1 MGFDYKWTL
10 DQLPEEKNG
19 RKVFSCFSCGGG
31 SSMGYKRA
39 GFDVIG
45 NCEIDK
51 KINAMYVKNMHPK
64 YNYCMD
70 LREFNAIP
78 DADLP
83 EELFGIDILDGS
95 PPCSTFS
102 TAGKRD
108 KGWGKE
114 KVFREGQAKQTLD
127 DLFFIFLET
136 VKKLN
141 PKIVIAEN
149 VTGILTGKARGYVNG
164 IINSFHDMGYQVQ
177 IFNLNAARMN
187 VPQARRRVFF
197 IASRLK
203 GIKKL
208 DLDFKEPE
216 ILFGD
221 VRTEHGKPLPDGT
234 VMTYLV
240 RKAKKGD
247 RKLSMTTDRLYGQY
261 KNYYSHMLTYD
272 EEVCCTVTSAGEY
285 IRFADRS
292 LFSDQDFISCQTFPQ
307 DYDFDG
313 NSVQYVCGMSVPPN
327 MMANIATEVY
337 RQWLS

>member
-10 DQLPEEKNG
+10 DQLPEKKNG
-19 RKVFSCFSCGGG
+19 YKVFSCFSCGGG

-39 GFDVIG
+39 GFEVVG

-51 KINAMYVKNMHPK
+51 KINAMYVKNMHPRH
-64 YNYCMD
+64 NFCMD
-70 LREFNAIP
+70 LREFNEIP
-78 DADLP
+78 DEELP

-102 TAGKRD
+102 TAGKRE

-149 VTGILTGKARGYVNG
+149 VTGILTGKARGYVNE
-164 IINSFHDMGYQVQ
+164 IINRFHDMGYQVQ

-208 DLDFKEPE
+208 ELDFKEPE

-247 RKLSMTTDRLYGQY
+247 RKLSMTTDRLYGQN

-285 IRFADRS
+285 IRFADRC

>member
-1 MGFDYKWTL
+1 M
-10 DQLPEEKNG
+10 
-19 RKVFSCFSCGGG
+19 
-31 SSMGYKRA
+31 
-39 GFDVIG
+39 
-45 NCEIDK
+45 
-51 KINAMYVKNMHPK
+51 
-64 YNYCMD
+64 
-70 LREFNAIP
+70 
-78 DADLP
+78 
-83 EELFGIDILDGS
+83 
-95 PPCSTFS
+95 
-102 TAGKRD
+102 
-108 KGWGKE
+108 
-114 KVFREGQAKQTLD
+114 
-127 DLFFIFLET
+127 
-136 VKKLN
+136 
-141 PKIVIAEN
+141 IAEN

-164 IINSFHDMGYQVQ
+164 IINNFHDMGYQVQ